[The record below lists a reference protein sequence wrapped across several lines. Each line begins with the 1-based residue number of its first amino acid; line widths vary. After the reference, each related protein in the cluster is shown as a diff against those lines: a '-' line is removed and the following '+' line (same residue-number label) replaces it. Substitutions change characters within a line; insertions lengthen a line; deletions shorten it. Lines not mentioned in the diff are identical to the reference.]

1 MFLLSSSFGPDWEC
15 ICESRTFVI
24 FCCRVLNLLV
34 VASFFAYLCC
44 SHPPSFLRCKNSS
57 WWIFIFTHVFFILLG
72 LLECSLRIYITMTHI
87 LRRHPTL
94 VALSVV
100 QCSVFEIIN
109 NPHLVGGFKHEWII
123 FHFIYGMSS
132 FPLTFTHIFQDGHIA
147 PPTGFM
153 CLFMGKDC
161 WVSQSNLSSRWL
173 KPPTSHVPCLLI
185 PYPSVHDTPVKCT
198 GLHEGPVSWGGY
210 FKLGWWDWKQWSIH
224 LLSEFIYDYIYVYI
238 HDIYVYIYTHIIY
251 IYISYI

>member
-1 MFLLSSSFGPDWEC
+1 
-15 ICESRTFVI
+15 
-24 FCCRVLNLLV
+24 
-34 VASFFAYLCC
+34 
-44 SHPPSFLRCKNSS
+44 
-57 WWIFIFTHVFFILLG
+57 
-72 LLECSLRIYITMTHI
+72 
-87 LRRHPTL
+87 
-94 VALSVV
+94 
-100 QCSVFEIIN
+100 
-109 NPHLVGGFKHEWII
+109 
-123 FHFIYGMSS
+123 MSS

-238 HDIYVYIYTHIIY
+238 HDIYVYIYTHYIY
-251 IYISYI
+251 IYTYLIYRIIIIMIFLEYIFCFFFVRWIFPYHPGAPGTRGLDTSAGHGAGSQSFGGPEASGSIQWTSIFMGI